1 MRMVRVLKILMIG
14 ILVGQTL
21 ISRAQDPLFIA
32 DDKLIID
39 SILLEG
45 NKVTK
50 SPIILREMVFD
61 VGDTILKMQLL
72 PELQRSK
79 ENLLNTSLFNF
90 VYFDVS
96 HHPGNHIT
104 VHVTVTERWYIW
116 PVPILEYAE
125 RNFSEFIKNR
135 EWDKIVYGAWLKW
148 SNFRGRKEI
157 LTGKIRLG
165 YINEYALAYHAPNL
179 GKKQQHAIS
188 SGFNINHQNEVFLA
202 TVNNQPLEYKPLDRP
217 ALIRVNAFTRYTF
230 RRKYYTTHS
239 LRFEYFNYTASD
251 SVAILNENYL
261 GDARTSLGFFMLS
274 YNFNHDVRDSKI
286 YPLEGFA
293 VRIRAEQL
301 GLGLNAEF
309 PYPSLRLTGLF
320 LLHQKLA
327 NRLYFYNATKARYS
341 QEKIMPYAL
350 NRGLG
355 YSEFLSGYESY
366 VLDGSDYFIT
376 KYNLKVQLIKPTTQQ
391 VPFIKMEQFNKV
403 HYAVY
408 MNVFADAG
416 YVNNEFPDPTNTM
429 LNNWQFS
436 AGVGLDFVTY
446 YDQVFRIDY
455 AINRYG
461 EHGFFFHIETP
472 FSRW

>member
-1 MRMVRVLKILMIG
+1 MARVIILLITG
-14 ILVGQTL
+14 FLVGPAL
-21 ISRAQDPLFIA
+21 VSSAQDPVSLPDDRLIVAEIFI
-32 DDKLIID
+32 
-39 SILLEG
+39 EG

-50 SPIILREMVFD
+50 APIILRELIFEP
-61 VGDTILKMQLL
+61 GDTLFKIDLL
-72 PELQRSK
+72 PTLQRSK
-79 ENLLNTSLFNF
+79 ENLLNTALFNF
-90 VYFDVS
+90 VFFEVDHIPEGRINVS
-96 HHPGNHIT
+96 I
-104 VHVTVTERWYIW
+104 TVTERWYIW

-125 RNFSEFIKNR
+125 RNFSEFVRKR

-165 YINEYALAYHAPNL
+165 YINEYALAYHIPNL
-179 GKKQQHAIS
+179 GSKQQHGTTL
-188 SGFNINHQNEVFLA
+188 GFNINHQNEVFLS
-202 TVNNQPLEYKPLDRP
+202 TINNKPFEYKPVTRP
-217 ALIRVNAFTRYTF
+217 AQIRYNAFTRYTY
-230 RRKYYTTHS
+230 RRKLYTTHS
-239 LRFEYFNYTASD
+239 LRLEYFKYTASD

-261 GDARTSLGFFMLS
+261 GDGRTDLNFFMLS
-274 YNFNHDVRDSKI
+274 YYFNHDVRDSKV

-293 VRIRAEQL
+293 VRLRAEQR
-301 GLGLNAEF
+301 GMGIVSDF
-309 PYPSLRLTGLF
+309 PYPSLRITGVFLF
-320 LLHQKLA
+320 HQKLA
-327 NRLYFYNATKARYS
+327 NRLYFYNATKARWS
-341 QEKIMPYAL
+341 QEKIFPYVL

-366 VLDGSDYFIT
+366 VMDGSDYFIT
-376 KYNLKVQLIKPTTQQ
+376 KYNLKVQVIKPTTQTI
-391 VPFIKMEQFNKV
+391 PFIKMEQFNKA

-408 MNVFADAG
+408 LNLFADAG

-429 LNNWQFS
+429 VNNWQFS
-436 AGVGLDFVTY
+436 TGIGLDFVTY